1 MTKTATRTWEVLYMD
16 RQGQTQ
22 RVRVK
27 APCSIIANSIVRK
40 RFRKVTFIYSTNE
53 VTER

>member
-1 MTKTATRTWEVLYMD
+1 MTRTETRTWEVLYMD

-22 RVRVK
+22 RVKVK

-40 RFRKVTFIYSTNE
+40 RCRKVTFIYSTTE
-53 VTER
+53 VKDQ